1 MTATTMMM
9 AATPLPQTEVSLAT
23 LKDMVEAVAVDGM
36 AGDLSDPVL
45 HLSKVGSHL

>member
-1 MTATTMMM
+1 MMM

-23 LKDMVEAVAVDGM
+23 FKDMVEVEAVAVDRM
-36 AGDLSDPVL
+36 AGDLSDPML